1 MAKILIPQDIAQEGK
16 DFLIE
21 NGYEIKMGS
30 GFSKED
36 LIRDVADCEAVLVRT
51 AVISSEVIEAGKNLK
66 VISRH
71 GVGYDNVEI
80 KRAEELGIWVT
91 NAPESNAGTVAEHT
105 LIMMGALAK
114 NIINIDN
121 ATRNEDFA
129 IRTRQ
134 YGVDMAG
141 KVLGVAGVGK
151 IGSIVAK
158 RASLAF
164 GMKVIGYDPY
174 LSKEKFPEE
183 IEKVDKWIDLISQAD
198 FISLHLPGTEETNN
212 IVGKAEF
219 NAMKESAFLI
229 NCARGSLI
237 NEEDLVEA
245 LKSKKIAGAGL
256 DVLKEEPHA
265 KDNPLFTFDNVI
277 FTPHCSSN
285 TRECSIRMAVHAAM
299 GIHDVLSG
307 KSPQWLVNHPEN
319 PRK

>member
-229 NCARGSLI
+229 NCARGTLI

-256 DVLKEEPHA
+256 DVFKEEPPA
-265 KDNPLFTFDNVI
+265 KDNPLLTLDNVI
-277 FTPHCSSN
+277 FTPHCSSH
-285 TRECSIRMAVHAAM
+285 TRECGIRMAVHAAM